1 MNKCLTFIF
10 VSVLSVD
17 GGINTSTVLFIT
29 STISV
34 IIVLLTGVDEV
45 GPVVGL
51 TNVIGAITDKRNWNI
66 NQTQVNDYE
75 TYRHFQL
82 PENLLT
88 LFFRLTPLYIFL
100 MLSQWGFDLARKFM
114 WTKTIFK

>member
-34 IIVLLTGVDEV
+34 IVLLTGVDEV

-51 TNVIGAITDKRNWNI
+51 TNVIGAITDKRN
-66 NQTQVNDYE
+66 
-75 TYRHFQL
+75 
-82 PENLLT
+82 
-88 LFFRLTPLYIFL
+88 
-100 MLSQWGFDLARKFM
+100 
-114 WTKTIFK
+114 

>member
-34 IIVLLTGVDEV
+34 IILLTGVDEV

-51 TNVIGAITDKRNWNI
+51 TNVIGAITDKRN
-66 NQTQVNDYE
+66 
-75 TYRHFQL
+75 
-82 PENLLT
+82 
-88 LFFRLTPLYIFL
+88 
-100 MLSQWGFDLARKFM
+100 
-114 WTKTIFK
+114 